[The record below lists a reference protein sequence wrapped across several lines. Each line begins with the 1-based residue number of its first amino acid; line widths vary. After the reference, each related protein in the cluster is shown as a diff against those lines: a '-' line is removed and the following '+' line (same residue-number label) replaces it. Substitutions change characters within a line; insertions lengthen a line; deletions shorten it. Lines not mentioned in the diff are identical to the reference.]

1 MDFTTLT
8 ISQIHELLKSRQAT
22 AVEIAQAHLARIEQK
37 DKEVRAYLSLC
48 PERALAQAKKVDEAI
63 AAGEA
68 LAPLAGVPVAVK
80 DVILTRG
87 TRTTCASR
95 ILENFVAPYDATAVE
110 RLERAG
116 AVILGKTNCDE
127 FAMGSSTEN
136 SSFYPTHN
144 PRDLTRVP
152 GGSSGGS
159 AAAVAANFATV
170 ALGSDTGGSIR
181 QPSAFCDI
189 VGMMGTYGRVS
200 RYGLVAFASSL
211 DHIGPFGRS
220 VRDVALVLQTI
231 AGPDPLDSTCAALP
245 VDDYVGGLN
254 GDIRGTRIGVPT
266 EFLKGLSP
274 DIGGNIQK
282 GIDLFSKLGCEIVP
296 ISLPHT
302 DYAIGCYY
310 IICTAEASSNLA
322 RYDGVRYGFRS
333 PQYDDLQ
340 GHVPEIA

>member
-8 ISQIHELLKSRQAT
+8 ISQIHEVLKTRQAT

-63 AAGEA
+63 AAGGA

-87 TRTTCASR
+87 TRTTCASH

-110 RLERAG
+110 RLEGAG
-116 AVILGKTNCDE
+116 AVVLGKTNCDE

-136 SSFYPTHN
+136 SSFFPTHN

-159 AAAVAANFATV
+159 AAAVAANFATA

-181 QPSAFCDI
+181 QPASFCDV

-200 RYGLVAFASSL
+200 RYGLVAFAS
-211 DHIGPFGRS
+211 
-220 VRDVALVLQTI
+220 
-231 AGPDPLDSTCAALP
+231 
-245 VDDYVGGLN
+245 
-254 GDIRGTRIGVPT
+254 
-266 EFLKGLSP
+266 
-274 DIGGNIQK
+274 
-282 GIDLFSKLGCEIVP
+282 
-296 ISLPHT
+296 
-302 DYAIGCYY
+302 
-310 IICTAEASSNLA
+310 
-322 RYDGVRYGFRS
+322 
-333 PQYDDLQ
+333 
-340 GHVPEIA
+340 